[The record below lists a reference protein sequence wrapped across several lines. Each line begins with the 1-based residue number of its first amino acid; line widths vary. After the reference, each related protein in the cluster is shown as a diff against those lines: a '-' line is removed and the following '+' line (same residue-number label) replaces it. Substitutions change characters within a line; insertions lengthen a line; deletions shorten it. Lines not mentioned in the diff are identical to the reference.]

1 MKKKRDIIQFEIIII
16 AVFTMEPKYFES
28 RVYIFFF
35 KTYKIQ
41 IVNSFR
47 TKS

>member
-1 MKKKRDIIQFEIIII
+1 MKKRRDIIQFEIIII

-28 RVYIFFF
+28 RVFFVFF

-41 IVNSFR
+41 IVNTFR